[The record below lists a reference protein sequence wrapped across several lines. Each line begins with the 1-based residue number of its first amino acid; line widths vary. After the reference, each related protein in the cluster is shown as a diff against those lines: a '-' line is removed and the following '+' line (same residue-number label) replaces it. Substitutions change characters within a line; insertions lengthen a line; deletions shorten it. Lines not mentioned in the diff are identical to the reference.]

1 MSIERC
7 LCGDPLCPSCGR
19 LMGTYP
25 EAPEPDPDEA
35 YEIERQ
41 KEVDGE

>member
-1 MSIERC
+1 MNTEPC
-7 LCGDPLCPSCGR
+7 LCGDPLCPICGS

-25 EAPEPDPDEA
+25 EDPESDPEEY